1 MKKFFHIS
9 LATLVA
15 GSALALPIDWHGEIQ
30 FDTNSISDFRRIES
44 TTDNSG
50 ADGSQELSLANG
62 NQANASFQSY
72 IFRLRPEI
80 IINDSTTVVAE
91 ITTGSANG
99 GTFGDSTTKRDGDPR
114 LSSGLYTFDTVR
126 SNNLNLTQAYA
137 TFYADTATYK
147 VGRQTFDWGLGAI
160 YDNGE
165 EQFSRHSTIRDG
177 LTADFKIGNFNIDLY
192 YSKIQATDS
201 LTKSA
206 RIRETGASV
215 LYDNLDREF
224 AFGILYSSNSAS
236 NFAQLQSDQTGS
248 IMGKTDVKI
257 TDIYLRKSWGN
268 FKTEVEFPLIN
279 GEVGDV
285 FTAGVNAKIKSKAVL
300 VHNTYK
306 FNERHTFKF
315 NGGMVSGDDGIESSF
330 NALYLHPNYQIA
342 NLLFRYNLNAI
353 SDSNQN
359 VWDSYVTNTT
369 FFKLS
374 HEYSGAG
381 WSWTNSVIYA
391 IANETAK
398 AGESAFNHNNGKRF
412 TANFDQEDD
421 LGIEIDSNFSYDWN
435 TSVNFGLNVGYLLT
449 GEYFGYNNTATPNSA
464 KDSYVLQ
471 AFANI
476 KF

>member
-160 YDNGE
+160 YDNGG

-248 IMGKTDVKI
+248 IVGKTDVK
-257 TDIYLRKSWGN
+257 LS
-268 FKTEVEFPLIN
+268 LIH
-279 GEVGDV
+279 
-285 FTAGVNAKIKSKAVL
+285 I
-300 VHNTYK
+300 
-306 FNERHTFKF
+306 
-315 NGGMVSGDDGIESSF
+315 
-330 NALYLHPNYQIA
+330 
-342 NLLFRYNLNAI
+342 
-353 SDSNQN
+353 
-359 VWDSYVTNTT
+359 
-369 FFKLS
+369 
-374 HEYSGAG
+374 
-381 WSWTNSVIYA
+381 
-391 IANETAK
+391 
-398 AGESAFNHNNGKRF
+398 
-412 TANFDQEDD
+412 
-421 LGIEIDSNFSYDWN
+421 
-435 TSVNFGLNVGYLLT
+435 
-449 GEYFGYNNTATPNSA
+449 
-464 KDSYVLQ
+464 
-471 AFANI
+471 
-476 KF
+476 